1 MKRNRLEIEYSYD
14 FELLGLTT
22 SAKSYKLAWDLNQK
36 LQIRLV
42 RKADLVIQARSFQL
56 SYSVHA
62 DESPVNTVR
71 LFRNKSNEM
80 EQSKYLLVPEYPHG
94 DFILMV
100 QGEELQSNRFRE
112 ELRNIPSIELV
123 AFIPLDTLKSK
134 ENFIF

>member
-1 MKRNRLEIEYSYD
+1 MKRNRLEIEYSFD

-36 LQIRLV
+36 LHIRLV
-42 RKADLVIQARSFQL
+42 RKADLVIQIRSLQL

-80 EQSKYLLVPEYPHG
+80 EQSKHLLVPEYPHG

-123 AFIPLDTLKSK
+123 AFIPLHTLKSK

>member
-1 MKRNRLEIEYSYD
+1 MKRNRLEIEYSFD
-14 FELLGLTT
+14 FELFGLTT

-36 LQIRLV
+36 LHIRLV
-42 RKADLVIQARSFQL
+42 RKADLVIQVRSRQL

-62 DESPVNTVR
+62 DENQVNTVR

-80 EQSKYLLVPEYPHG
+80 EQSKHLLVPEYPHG

-100 QGEELQSNRFRE
+100 QGDELQGNRFRE

-134 ENFIF
+134 ESFIF

>member
-36 LQIRLV
+36 LHIRLV
-42 RKADLVIQARSFQL
+42 RKADLVIQVRSLQL

-80 EQSKYLLVPEYPHG
+80 EQSKHLLVPEYPHG

-100 QGEELQSNRFRE
+100 QGEDLQSNRFRE

>member
-1 MKRNRLEIEYSYD
+1 MKRNRLEIEYSFD

-36 LQIRLV
+36 LHIRLV
-42 RKADLVIQARSFQL
+42 RKADLVIQIRSLQL

-80 EQSKYLLVPEYPHG
+80 EQSKHLLVPEYPHG

-100 QGEELQSNRFRE
+100 QGEELQSTRFRE

>member
-1 MKRNRLEIEYSYD
+1 MKRNRLEIEYSFD

-36 LQIRLV
+36 LHIRLV
-42 RKADLVIQARSFQL
+42 RKADLVIQIRSLQL

-80 EQSKYLLVPEYPHG
+80 EQSKHLLVPEYPHG